1 MFPTSSSTKSLRMYD
16 RHDEEEV
23 FFRTGDNGEEYQVFR
38 HLAESRGQAVLTFM
52 YLCVLGL
59 CFTTAVVYFCRMQ
72 WEERYL
78 RRLREHELSAIRSA
92 MAQSENTQREE
103 SRAVQRK
110 YIEER
115 RARILQLFAP
125 VRMVSKK
132 KKRLLL
138 LVFVICR
145 WLNKCYFLLVDFGA

>member
-1 MFPTSSSTKSLRMYD
+1 MYHRHQNDEVLSSMPLLRGGGEY
-16 RHDEEEV
+16 DEEEHPI
-23 FFRTGDNGEEYQVFR
+23 FR
-38 HLAESRGQAVLTFM
+38 HLNESRGQAVLTFM

-59 CFTTAVVYFCRMQ
+59 CFMTAVVYFCRMQ

-92 MAQSENTQREE
+92 MAQSENSQREE

-115 RARILQLFAP
+115 RARILQLFSP
-125 VRMVSKK
+125 VRMVSEMD
-132 KKRLLL
+132 RAIVAMIISLL
-138 LVFVICR
+138 FVRGKPSLIQAI
-145 WLNKCYFLLVDFGA
+145 YVSADFGT